1 MLRER
6 KQREEK
12 KTVEKCFPFTHSP
25 IPHKFSTL
33 SAVFFIQNT
42 FYPFFLGGEKKTAV
56 FAIIFSKMLSFTKPK
71 KKIFIRFLR
80 VDNKKKTA
88 EWCYGI

>member
-33 SAVFFIQNT
+33 SAVFLIQNT
-42 FYPFFLGGEKKTAV
+42 FYNFFWGGKKNCSLCHHFFQNV
-56 FAIIFSKMLSFTKPK
+56 IFYETE
-71 KKIFIRFLR
+71 KIFLSVF
-80 VDNKKKTA
+80 
-88 EWCYGI
+88 